1 MNRIDSH
8 LSGFSIKESRKKMRE
23 ISASIDRV
31 YSKAFQEEPR
41 KKKVLSARSE
51 LLTERV
57 ARPKVFKDQEFV

>member
-1 MNRIDSH
+1 
-8 LSGFSIKESRKKMRE
+8 MRE